1 MANAI
6 NTFYNFFQHM
16 KREVALSDRI
26 LTRNFNQE
34 NINTFREVLRNP
46 RRERDIKLGI
56 LTAATGSKA
65 SVTATDELEHASTW
79 QDAS

>member
-1 MANAI
+1 
-6 NTFYNFFQHM
+6 M

-26 LTRNFNQE
+26 LTQNFNME

-56 LTAATGSKA
+56 LTTTGSKA
-65 SVTATDELEHASTW
+65 GATATDELDHAPAW